1 MTNIRLHSSSFHPTT
16 PRAEGD
22 SYRLLRNSLI
32 HRRGRRAGWLL
43 HSQSIGVPLA
53 LSGLLG
59 RREPALNCVKHGKCV
74 EC

>member
-1 MTNIRLHSSSFHPTT
+1 MGFHSSSFRRM

-32 HRRGRRAGWLL
+32 HDRGRRASWLL

-59 RREPALNCVKHGKCV
+59 RREPALNRVEHDKCV
-74 EC
+74 ESW